1 MQRMAANAPD
11 EDSFVISN
19 LAPSRAQKWTALAIV
34 LSMLAVGF
42 IVMGPLS
49 DVRLARVP
57 AFLPMYLMAMFL
69 TDSFTATLLFAQ
81 FAISRTLANL
91 VIASGYLFAAMT
103 VIPYSLTFPG
113 VFAPEGVI
121 GGLQST
127 AWLFNLWHA
136 GFPMFVIGYAL
147 LKDAVPGKRIW
158 RGQVYTAIALS
169 VALIAAVVSAAVFL
183 CIASEAYSAVIISD
197 TFRFSPLFPYY
208 VAGPVAAACGSALI
222 VLWIRRRSL
231 LDLWLMVVLFLF
243 VIEMPISYYPNPERF
258 SLGWYT
264 ARIMGFFAS
273 SLVLMVLLYEIT
285 TLYARLLQAIHAQ
298 RREREARLVTGDA
311 VAATIAHEVKQPLS
325 AMITHADAGMRFL
338 NRKVPDL
345 DEAREAFK
353 QIAADGHRTGAVIE
367 SIRTIFKKGDRTTA
381 SLDLNGLITE
391 TLALAGAELKKHRI
405 SVETELDEHLPQ
417 VSGDRIQLQQ
427 VLVNLIT
434 NAIDSMSAV
443 SGLRILSVKSRIQDD
458 GEIRISVADTGAGIA
473 PQDIDRIF
481 NPLFTTKANGMGMG
495 LAICRSIMEVHQ
507 GRLWAAPNT
516 PRGTVFHFLLG
527 PKQHGSVSRP
537 GRSTTDNRDAPRRGR
552 RPAERSGLG
561 LQGLFDALDKRIRLK
576 RLLKEANGATRKRI
590 CFQTRVMTCGDHDH
604 RRRVSGCHE
613 VPHEFDAAHARH
625 LDVGDDAGKAG
636 DHSASEE
643 IFGGREA
650 AHIITS

>member
-1 MQRMAANAPD
+1 
-11 EDSFVISN
+11 
-19 LAPSRAQKWTALAIV
+19 
-34 LSMLAVGF
+34 MLAVGF

-49 DVRLARVP
+49 HVRLARVP

-147 LKDAVPGKRIW
+147 LKDAVSGKQIW
-158 RGQVYTAIALS
+158 QGKVYTGIAFS
-169 VALIAAVVSAAVFL
+169 VALTAAVVSAAVFL
-183 CIASEAYSAVIISD
+183 CIAGEAYSPIIISD

-222 VLWIRRRSL
+222 VLWIYRRSL

-243 VIEMPISYYPNPERF
+243 VVEMPISYYPNPERF

-273 SLVLMVLLYEIT
+273 SIVLIVLLYEIT
-285 TLYARLLQAIHAQ
+285 TLYARLLQAVRAQ
-298 RREREARLVTGDA
+298 RREREARLMTGDA

-325 AMITHADAGMRFL
+325 AMITRADAGLRFL

-345 DEAREAFK
+345 EEAKEAFRH
-353 QIAADGHRTGAVIE
+353 IAADGHRTGAVIE
-367 SIRTIFKKGDRTTA
+367 SIRATFKKGDRTRA
-381 SLDLNGLITE
+381 SLDLNGLIME
-391 TLALAGAELKKHRI
+391 TLVLVGGDLKKHRI
-405 SVETELDEHLPQ
+405 LVEAELDERLPHIT
-417 VSGDRIQLQQ
+417 GDRIQLQQ
-427 VLVNLIT
+427 VLVNLIV
-434 NAIDSMSAV
+434 NAIDSMSDV
-443 SGLRILSVKSRIQDD
+443 GGSRVLSVKSLIQDD
-458 GEIRISVADTGAGIA
+458 GDVRISVADTGAGVGA
-473 PQDIDRIF
+473 QDIDRIF

-495 LAICRSIMEVHQ
+495 LAICRSIIEAHH
-507 GRLWAAPNT
+507 GRLWAVPNT
-516 PRGTVFHFLLG
+516 PSGTVFHFCSAQATQ
-527 PKQHGSVSRP
+527 KSFAARKVN
-537 GRSTTDNRDAPRRGR
+537 NR
-552 RPAERSGLG
+552 
-561 LQGLFDALDKRIRLK
+561 
-576 RLLKEANGATRKRI
+576 
-590 CFQTRVMTCGDHDH
+590 
-604 RRRVSGCHE
+604 
-613 VPHEFDAAHARH
+613 
-625 LDVGDDAGKAG
+625 
-636 DHSASEE
+636 
-643 IFGGREA
+643 
-650 AHIITS
+650 